1 MSESTN
7 AGSSKSVSVESKA
20 KGFLVKN
27 KNIFISVAA
36 SVGIVEGI
44 QVVKGLIKKK
54 KGVKKTPAAK

>member
-7 AGSSKSVSVESKA
+7 AGSTKSVSVESKA

-27 KNIFISVAA
+27 KNTFILVAA
-36 SVGIVEGI
+36 SVGIAGGI